1 MLQFTDKKFKNDND
15 PTIGVE
21 FGSKTLEIRNKIV
34 KLQIWDTAGQ
44 ESFRS
49 ITRSYFRG
57 AIGAILTFDITNR
70 ESFTQLNSF
79 IEETSSCASQNLV
92 LILVGNKSDLDASR
106 EVSKDEAESFASA
119 QGLIYIETS
128 AKTSDNVDLCFM
140 TLAEQVLERI
150 ENGQINPTDEV
161 SEAFLFLNLLLFLN
175 FLKYFIFLT

>member
-21 FGSKTLEIRNKIV
+21 FGSKTMDIRNKVV

-92 LILVGNKSDLDASR
+92 LILVGNKSDLDANR
-106 EVSKDEAESFASA
+106 EVPKDEAENFASA

-128 AKTSDNVDLCFM
+128 AKTSENVDLCFM

-161 SEAFLFLNLLLFLN
+161 RNFFQKTFAN
-175 FLKYFIFLT
+175 FLDRN

>member
-1 MLQFTDKKFKNDND
+1 MLQFTDKKFKNGND

-21 FGSKTLEIRNKIV
+21 FGSKTLDIRNKVI

-49 ITRSYFRG
+49 ITRSYFRE

-70 ESFTQLNSF
+70 ESFTQLSSF
-79 IEETSSCASQNLV
+79 IQETSSCASQNLV

-106 EVSKDEAESFASA
+106 EIPKDEAQNFASEH
-119 QGLIYIETS
+119 GLIYIETS
-128 AKTSDNVDLCFM
+128 AKTSENVDVCFT

-150 ENGQINPTDEV
+150 ENGKINPTDEV
-161 SEAFLFLNLLLFLN
+161 SIYLKMNL
-175 FLKYFIFLT
+175 KG

>member
-21 FGSKTLEIRNKIV
+21 FGSKTLDIAGKVI

-70 ESFTQLNSF
+70 ESFQQLGSF
-79 IEETSSCASQNLV
+79 ISETSSCASQNLV
-92 LILVGNKSDLDASR
+92 LVLVGNKSDLDSKRQVSR
-106 EVSKDEAESFASA
+106 EEAEGFAASH
-119 QGLIYIETS
+119 GLTYIETS
-128 AKTSDNVDLCFM
+128 AKTNENVDHCF
-140 TLAEQVLERI
+140 TSLAEQVMGRI
-150 ENGQINPTDEV
+150 QSGQINPTDEV
-161 SEAFLFLNLLLFLN
+161 TKNQWFFD
-175 FLKYFIFLT
+175 